1 MPLEDRAEHR
11 LALKISASILAILVA
26 VVCAIFGAF
35 YVLKNQSDQA
45 VLEEWLDFV
54 LNDPVRSA
62 LLVRGKADEIDA
74 FYSRVQ
80 RIPPQFR
87 NLVIHFDG
95 GNYHIYGPLALA
107 ETSELA
113 LENDATAKTLFDRE
127 IGERKFVFF
136 GKKLPDRTIYVY
148 ASQDGELGHFSKA
161 IAALALAILL
171 FAIALYFVARKIAQR
186 SFAPMKES
194 LEMMGLYN
202 RNIAHELRTPLAVM
216 RSDLELVQAEHPS
229 DHILSALE
237 ETTNMETI
245 IHGLLFL
252 AENRSTGKHE
262 SVSLQE
268 IIRRKEESLEKKYP
282 EKLLKTYLKAKTK
295 FDGNPELI
303 SILVGILLDNAF
315 AHSTEKSTIV
325 VREIVGGFQ
334 VENPMQQQ
342 IPESVLQHIFEPFI
356 KYNSAGSG
364 LGLSMARKITEIH
377 NWKLSLVQEDSKMI
391 ARVQITQTL

>member
-26 VVCAIFGAF
+26 VACAIFGAF

-74 FYSRVQ
+74 FYSRGQ

-113 LENDATAKTLFDRE
+113 LDDDATAKTIFDRE

-252 AENRSTGKHE
+252 AENRST
-262 SVSLQE
+262 
-268 IIRRKEESLEKKYP
+268 
-282 EKLLKTYLKAKTK
+282 
-295 FDGNPELI
+295 
-303 SILVGILLDNAF
+303 
-315 AHSTEKSTIV
+315 
-325 VREIVGGFQ
+325 
-334 VENPMQQQ
+334 
-342 IPESVLQHIFEPFI
+342 
-356 KYNSAGSG
+356 
-364 LGLSMARKITEIH
+364 
-377 NWKLSLVQEDSKMI
+377 
-391 ARVQITQTL
+391 